1 MPTTD
6 PDRGKIQAALG
17 RLRGVYEELA
27 STRAGI
33 ALLHLEATVAALESR
48 LSEPRSRPPA

>member
-6 PDRGKIQAALG
+6 YDRGKIQAALC
-17 RLRGVYEELA
+17 RLRGVYEDLA
-27 STRAGI
+27 STRAGV

-48 LSEPRSRPPA
+48 LSEPGPRPAA